1 MTFLVLLFG
10 LLTERFYDWSHLRR
24 FDWFRSYQAWVNKQW
39 STLNAAAL
47 LSLYV
52 LPIAIGVLLISFIFH
67 NSLLGILSF
76 LFGLAVFIYC
86 LGPKNLWAEAQ
97 PQSGGFPL
105 DKLFLEANQR
115 IFAVVFWFLIL
126 GPAGAILYRL
136 VSLIAAEENI
146 ESRPDVGAMAR
157 HLLNLLDWIPIRLFS
172 AGLALG
178 GHFSQVMAVW
188 RNKASL
194 GPDQNDTMLVE
205 CGYAA
210 LGNEVTR
217 GPTSA
222 AMVDKQAISL
232 LDRAL
237 IITLV
242 VLAMISLIV

>member
-24 FDWFRSYQAWVNKQW
+24 FDWYRTYQAWVNKQW
-39 STLNAAAL
+39 SMPNPATMLA
-47 LSLYV
+47 LYV
-52 LPIAIGVLLISFIFH
+52 LPITFGVFLISLMIH
-67 NSLLGILSF
+67 NALFGFLSF
-76 LFGLAVFIYC
+76 VLGLAVFIYC
-86 LGPKNLWAEAQ
+86 LGPKNLWAQAV
-97 PQSGGFPL
+97 PQAITYPL
-105 DKLFLEANQR
+105 DQLFLNANQR
-115 IFAVVFWFLIL
+115 IFAVVFWFLLL

-136 VSLIAAEENI
+136 VALNAGQDNL
-146 ESRPDVGAMAR
+146 ESRADAAVTAR
-157 HLLNLLDWIPIRLFS
+157 SLLGLLDWIPIRLFS

-188 RNKASL
+188 RSKASL
-194 GPDQNDTMLVE
+194 GPDQNDVMLVE

-210 LGNEVTR
+210 LGNEVVG
-217 GPTSA
+217 GPTGA
-222 AMVDKQAISL
+222 VVDKQAIGL